1 MLLRMTCRSGR
12 DRLGFVAGDSQS
24 PEMSLLTEKC
34 GMYVCNCNGVTRAEV
49 DEAISA
55 GAQGPEDVLA
65 HHGCEP
71 CCGRC
76 LPEIAEG
83 ISCGGMAGKP
93 RSLIAAE

>member
-1 MLLRMTCRSGR
+1 MALLS
-12 DRLGFVAGDSQS
+12 
-24 PEMSLLTEKC
+24 EKC

-55 GAQGPEDVLA
+55 GAQGPTDVLA

-76 LPEIAEG
+76 LPEIAES
-83 ISCGGMAGKP
+83 ISCGGMAGT
-93 RSLIAAE
+93 RSLVAAE

>member
-1 MLLRMTCRSGR
+1 MTCRSGR
-12 DRLGFVAGDSQS
+12 GKLCFLAADSQS

-55 GAQGPEDVLA
+55 GAEGPEAVLA

-76 LPEIAEG
+76 LPEIADG
-83 ISCGGMAGKP
+83 ISSGGMACGK
-93 RSLIAAE
+93 RSLVAAE